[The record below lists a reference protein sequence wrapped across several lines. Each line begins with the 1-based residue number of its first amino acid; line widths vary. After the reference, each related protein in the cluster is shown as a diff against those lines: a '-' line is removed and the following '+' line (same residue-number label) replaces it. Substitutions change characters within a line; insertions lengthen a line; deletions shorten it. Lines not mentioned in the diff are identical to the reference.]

1 MCGRYASSR
10 KPEDLV
16 EAFEIDFL
24 SGEGPGRDVT
34 VPVAGAAKGAKEPKE
49 PKEGTEPTGDTAGKA
64 LGDAA
69 AYPART
75 PGDAN
80 YNVAPTTVQPVVLER
95 LPRTAGDADEPD
107 ADGDTPPEPEPVRWL
122 RGLTWGLVPSWAKDP
137 STGAR
142 MINAR
147 AESLFEK
154 PAFRRAATA
163 RRCLVPADGWY
174 EWQKSPTET
183 DAKGK
188 PRKQP
193 FWMQPADGGGLAFAG
208 LYELWRDKER
218 DADDPGAWLA
228 TYTIVTTAAEPGL
241 DVIHERMPFVMPP
254 ERWDRW
260 LDPELQ
266 DPDTVR
272 ALLVPPEPGR
282 FSATAISTRVNNVR
296 NNGPELLE
304 PLGIEELRGVVDPAT
319 GELIGA
325 GDQPLF

>member
-34 VPVAGAAKGAKEPKE
+34 APVTTAAKAAKDD
-49 PKEGTEPTGDTAGKA
+49 GTEDG
-64 LGDAA
+64 

-75 PGDAN
+75 PADPN

-95 LPRTAGDADEPD
+95 MPRVQDAEEEDD
-107 ADGDTPPEPEPVRWL
+107 AAAADGDAPPKPEAVRYL
-122 RGLTWGLVPSWAKDP
+122 RGLTWGLVPSWSKDRA
-137 STGAR
+137 TGGR

-154 PAFRRAATA
+154 PAFRRAVVA

-193 FWMQPADGGGLAFAG
+193 FWMQPADGDGLAFAG

-218 DADDPGAWLA
+218 DADDPEAWLA
-228 TYTIVTTAAEPGL
+228 TYTIVTTDAEPGL
-241 DVIHERMPFVMPP
+241 DVIHERMPFVMPR
-254 ERWDRW
+254 ERWDQW
-260 LDPELQ
+260 LDPEVQ

-272 ALLVPPEPGR
+272 ALLQPPAPGR
-282 FSATAISTRVNNVR
+282 FTATAISPRVNNVR
-296 NNGPELLE
+296 NNGPELLA
-304 PLGIEELRGVVDPAT
+304 PVGLDELRGVVDPAT

>member
-24 SGEGPGRDVT
+24 SGEGPGKDVT
-34 VPVAGAAKGAKEPKE
+34 VPVAAAAKDAKAEGKE
-49 PKEGTEPTGDTAGKA
+49 DP
-64 LGDAA
+64 

-80 YNVAPTTVQPVVLER
+80 FNVAPTSVQPVVLER
-95 LPRTAGDADEPD
+95 MPRRVDPEDAGDEAAA
-107 ADGDTPPEPEPVRWL
+107 ADGDAPATPEAVRYL
-122 RGLTWGLVPSWAKDP
+122 RGLTWGLVPSWSKDR
-137 STGAR
+137 SGGAR

-154 PAFRRAATA
+154 PAFRRAVAA

-193 FWMQPADGGGLAFAG
+193 FWMQPVEGGGLAFAG

-218 DADDPGAWLA
+218 DADDPEAWLA
-228 TYTIVTTAAEPGL
+228 TYTIVTTDAEPGL
-241 DVIHERMPFVMPP
+241 DVIHERMPFVMPR
-254 ERWDRW
+254 ERWDQW
-260 LDPELQ
+260 LDPEVQ

-272 ALLVPPEPGR
+272 ALLQPPPPGR
-282 FSATAISTRVNNVR
+282 FTATPISTRVNNVR
-296 NNGPELLE
+296 NNGPELLA

>member
-34 VPVAGAAKGAKEPKE
+34 APVSTAAKAAKDD
-49 PKEGTEPTGDTAGKA
+49 GTEDDK
-64 LGDAA
+64 
-69 AYPART
+69 YPART
-75 PGDAN
+75 PGDPN

-95 LPRTAGDADEPD
+95 MPRVQDDDAEDEAAA
-107 ADGDTPPEPEPVRWL
+107 ADGDAPPAPEAVRYL
-122 RGLTWGLVPSWAKDP
+122 RGLTWGLVPSWSKDR

-154 PAFRRAATA
+154 PAFRRAVVA

-193 FWMQPADGGGLAFAG
+193 FWMQPADGDGLAFAG

-218 DADDPGAWLA
+218 DADDPEAWLA
-228 TYTIVTTAAEPGL
+228 TYTIVTTEAEAGL
-241 DVIHERMPFVMPP
+241 DVIHERMPFVMPR
-254 ERWDRW
+254 ERWDQW
-260 LDPELQ
+260 LDPEVQ

-272 ALLVPPEPGR
+272 ALLQPPEAGR
-282 FSATAISTRVNNVR
+282 FTATAISTRVNNVR

-304 PLGIEELRGVVDPAT
+304 PVALDELRGVVDPAT

>member
-34 VPVAGAAKGAKEPKE
+34 APVSTAAKAAKDD
-49 PKEGTEPTGDTAGKA
+49 GTEDDK
-64 LGDAA
+64 
-69 AYPART
+69 YPART
-75 PGDAN
+75 PGDPN

-95 LPRTAGDADEPD
+95 MPRVPDDDGADEGAA
-107 ADGDTPPEPEPVRWL
+107 ADGDARSAPEAVRYL
-122 RGLTWGLVPSWAKDP
+122 RGLTWGLVPSWSKDR

-154 PAFRRAATA
+154 PAFRRAVVA

-193 FWMQPADGGGLAFAG
+193 FWMQPADGDGLAFAG

-218 DADDPGAWLA
+218 DAGDPEAWLA
-228 TYTIVTTAAEPGL
+228 TYTIVTTEAEPGL
-241 DVIHERMPFVMPP
+241 DVIHERMPFVMPR
-254 ERWDRW
+254 ERWDQW
-260 LDPELQ
+260 LDPEVQ

-272 ALLVPPEPGR
+272 ALLQPPPPGR
-282 FSATAISTRVNNVR
+282 FTATAISTRVNNVR
-296 NNGPELLE
+296 NNGPELLT
-304 PLGIEELRGVVDPAT
+304 PVGLDELRGVVDPAT

>member
-34 VPVAGAAKGAKEPKE
+34 VPATVAAKEAKD
-49 PKEGTEPTGDTAGKA
+49 EGTEDPK
-64 LGDAA
+64 
-69 AYPART
+69 YPART

-80 YNVAPTTVQPVVLER
+80 FNIAPTTVQPVVLER
-95 LPRTAGDADEPD
+95 MPRPTDDAEGGEGDEAAA
-107 ADGDTPPEPEPVRWL
+107 ADGDAPKAEPVRYL
-122 RGLTWGLVPSWAKDP
+122 RGLTWGLVPSWSKDR
-137 STGAR
+137 TGGAR

-147 AESLFEK
+147 SESLFEK
-154 PAFRRAATA
+154 PAFRRAAVA

-174 EWQKSPTET
+174 EWQKSPTES

-193 FWMQPADGGGLAFAG
+193 FWMQPAEGPGLAFAG

-218 DADDPGAWLA
+218 DADDPEAWLA
-228 TYTIVTTAAEPGL
+228 TYTILTTAAEPGL
-241 DVIHERMPFVMPP
+241 DVIHDRMPFVMPRD
-254 ERWDRW
+254 RWDQW

-266 DPDTVR
+266 DADTVR

-282 FSATAISTRVNNVR
+282 FTATPISPRVNNVR

-304 PLGIEELRGVVDPAT
+304 PVGVEELRGVVDPAT

>member
-34 VPVAGAAKGAKEPKE
+34 APVTSAAKDAKADGGEDP
-49 PKEGTEPTGDTAGKA
+49 G
-64 LGDAA
+64 
-69 AYPART
+69 YPART

-80 YNVAPTTVQPVVLER
+80 FNVAPTTVQPVVLER
-95 LPRTAGDADEPD
+95 VPRTVETVDADD
-107 ADGDTPPEPEPVRWL
+107 AGSGEDAPAPEPVRRL
-122 RGLTWGLVPSWAKDP
+122 RGLTWGLVPSWAKDR

-193 FWMQPADGGGLAFAG
+193 FWMQPAEGGGLAFAG

-218 DADDPGAWLA
+218 DGDDPEAWLA
-228 TYTIVTTAAEPGL
+228 TYTIVTTEAEPGL

-254 ERWDRW
+254 ERWDQW

-272 ALLVPPEPGR
+272 ALLLPPPPGR
-282 FSATAISTRVNNVR
+282 FTATAISTRVNNVR

-325 GDQPLF
+325 GEQPLF

>member
-34 VPVAGAAKGAKEPKE
+34 VPVAAAAKEAKDAGAEDPK
-49 PKEGTEPTGDTAGKA
+49 
-64 LGDAA
+64 
-69 AYPART
+69 YPART

-80 YNVAPTTVQPVVLER
+80 WNVAPTTVQPVVLER
-95 LPRTAGDADEPD
+95 MPRAVDDADEPD
-107 ADGDTPPEPEPVRWL
+107 GAEGAGDPPPKPEPVRWL

-154 PAFRRAATA
+154 PAFRRAVVA

-193 FWMQPADGGGLAFAG
+193 FWMQPAEGGGLAFAG

-218 DADDPGAWLA
+218 DGDDPEAWLA

-241 DVIHERMPFVMPP
+241 DVIHDRMPFVMPP
-254 ERWDRW
+254 ERWDQW

-272 ALLVPPEPGR
+272 ALLEPPAPGR
-282 FSATAISTRVNNVR
+282 FTATPISTRVNNVR

-304 PLGIEELRGVVDPAT
+304 PLPVEELRGVVDPAT